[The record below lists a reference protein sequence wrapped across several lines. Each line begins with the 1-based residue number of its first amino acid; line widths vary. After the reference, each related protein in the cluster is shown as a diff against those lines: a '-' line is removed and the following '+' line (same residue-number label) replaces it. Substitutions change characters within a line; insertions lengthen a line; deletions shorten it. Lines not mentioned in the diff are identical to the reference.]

1 MTLPSP
7 SPSEVTQ
14 LLRQWGEGDQEALN
28 RLVPLMYAE
37 LRRLAHQ
44 RIRRDEWN
52 RSLDTTALVH
62 DAYLK
67 LVDIRQ
73 ARFRDRA
80 HFLAMASRVM
90 RRLLV
95 DQARAKRAAKRGG
108 SADALELDDALQV
121 SDEQGDAL
129 VGLDE
134 ALERLEA
141 LDPRQGQIIEQR
153 YFGGLTLEETAEAI
167 GVSLATVKRELRF
180 AHAWLAVELGRS
192 DIAGESQT

>member
-1 MTLPSP
+1 
-7 SPSEVTQ
+7 
-14 LLRQWGEGDQEALN
+14 
-28 RLVPLMYAE
+28 MYGE

-44 RIRRDEWN
+44 RLRRDERN

-67 LVDIRQ
+67 LVDIQQ
-73 ARFRDRA
+73 ARFQDRA

-95 DQARAKRAAKRGG
+95 DQARARHAAKRGG
-108 SADALELDDALQV
+108 SVAAVELDDALQV
-121 SDEQGDAL
+121 SDEQGEAL

-141 LDPRQGQIIEQR
+141 RDPRQGQIIEQR
-153 YFGGLTLEETAEAI
+153 YFGGLTLEETAEAL

-192 DIAGESQT
+192 ESAGESQA